1 MKITRRQ
8 LRRLIIESFRGIS
21 GMPPLPE
28 MNRDIA
34 LMHLSDKQRE
44 MIKNHPNEN
53 IRMLANS
60 GGENLNMAIMLAD
73 SMGYFDELKISL
85 GLSPEDMADN
95 VVIDDENSE
104 DFDIVDDAD
113 YDINDP
119 DFDSGYFD

>member
-1 MKITRRQ
+1 MKVTRRQ
-8 LRRLIIESFRGIS
+8 LRKLIIESFSGIS
-21 GMPPLPE
+21 GMPSLPA

-34 LMHLSDKQRE
+34 LMHLRDKQGE
-44 MIKNHPNEN
+44 MIKNHPDEN

-60 GGENLNMAIMLAD
+60 GVENLNMAIMLAD

-85 GLSPEDMADN
+85 DLSPEDMADN

>member
-1 MKITRRQ
+1 VKVTRRQ
-8 LRRLIIESFRGIS
+8 LRRLIIESFSGIS
-21 GMPPLPE
+21 GMPPLPP

-34 LMHLSDKQRE
+34 LMHLGDKQRE
-44 MIKNHPNEN
+44 MIKKHPDEN

-85 GLSPEDMADN
+85 GLSPEDIADN

-104 DFDIVDDAD
+104 DFDIVDDFD

>member
-8 LRRLIIESFRGIS
+8 LRRLIIESFSGIS

-44 MIKNHPNEN
+44 MIKSHPNEN
-53 IRMLANS
+53 IRMLARA
-60 GGENLNMAIMLAD
+60 GGENLNMAIALAD
-73 SMGYFDELKISL
+73 GMGYFDELKISL
-85 GLSPEDMADN
+85 GLSPEDVADN

>member
-8 LRRLIIESFRGIS
+8 LRKLIIESFSGIS

-34 LMHLSDKQRE
+34 LMHLRDKQGE
-44 MIKNHPNEN
+44 MIKSHPNEN
-53 IRMLANS
+53 IRMLARA
-60 GGENLNMAIMLAD
+60 GGENLNMAIALAD
-73 SMGYFDELKISL
+73 GMGYFDELKISL

-95 VVIDDENSE
+95 FVIDDENSE
-104 DFDIVDDAD
+104 DFDIVDAD
-113 YDINDP
+113 YNIDNP

>member
-1 MKITRRQ
+1 MKVTRRQ
-8 LRRLIIESFRGIS
+8 LRRLIIESFSGIS

-44 MIKNHPNEN
+44 MIKNHPDEN

-60 GGENLNMAIMLAD
+60 GVENLNMAIMLAD
-73 SMGYFDELKISL
+73 SMGYFDDLKISL
-85 GLSPEDMADN
+85 GLDTEDMTDN
-95 VVIDDENSE
+95 VVINDDDENSE
-104 DFDIVDDAD
+104 DFDIVDNSV
-113 YDINDP
+113 YSP

>member
-1 MKITRRQ
+1 MKVTRRQ
-8 LRRLIIESFRGIS
+8 LRKLIIESVSGIS

-34 LMHLSDKQRE
+34 LMHLRDKQGE
-44 MIKNHPNEN
+44 MIKNHPDEN

-60 GGENLNMAIMLAD
+60 GVENLNMAIMLAD

-95 VVIDDENSE
+95 FVIDDENSE
-104 DFDIVDDAD
+104 DFDIVDAD
-113 YDINDP
+113 YNIDNP

>member
-8 LRRLIIESFRGIS
+8 LRKLVIESFSGIS

-34 LMHLSDKQRE
+34 LMRLSDNQRE
-44 MIKNHPNEN
+44 MIKKHPDEN
-53 IRMLANS
+53 IRMLAKM

-73 SMGYFDELKISL
+73 SMGYFDDLKIRL
-85 GLSPEDMADN
+85 GLDTEDMADN

-104 DFDIVDDAD
+104 DFDIVDDSF
-113 YDINDP
+113 YSP

>member
-1 MKITRRQ
+1 MKVTRRQ
-8 LRRLIIESFRGIS
+8 LRRLIIESFSGIS

-44 MIKNHPNEN
+44 MIKNHPDEN
-53 IRMLANS
+53 IRMLARA
-60 GGENLNMAIMLAD
+60 GGENLNMAIALAD
-73 SMGYFDELKISL
+73 GMGYFDELKISL

-95 VVIDDENSE
+95 VEIEDENSE

>member
-1 MKITRRQ
+1 VKVTRRQ
-8 LRRLIIESFRGIS
+8 LRRLIIESFSGIS

-44 MIKNHPNEN
+44 MIKNHPDEN

-85 GLSPEDMADN
+85 GLSPEDIADN

-104 DFDIVDDAD
+104 DFDIVDDFD